1 MLPKKCTPAIFTT
14 LALFAIGSAGA
25 QPPAQLGSW
34 TLQPYGQA
42 TPVLHCMPLAA
53 CVVALENGETIQSR
67 FLSDS
72 ARWQVE
78 PGTTGPGQGI
88 PVLAIKPHECGITT
102 TMQVTTDRRVY
113 TFILTSPACGDP
125 GQLSPSSIQF
135 DQIRFTYPEEFAK
148 LWQPPASPPV
158 PGIATSAANL
168 AALHFDYQWSAGR
181 HALEPRIV
189 FDDGHKT
196 YIVLKEDDRT
206 KDFPAVFVHGQ
217 GGTLEA
223 VNFNAPS
230 PGGLTYTV
238 DRLASELVLVSGPDS
253 NQKTVIHRKGR

>member
-1 MLPKKCTPAIFTT
+1 MLPKKHALAVFAVLAI
-14 LALFAIGSAGA
+14 LATGSAGA
-25 QPPAQLGSW
+25 EPPAQPGSW
-34 TLQPYGQA
+34 TLQPYGQSA
-42 TPVLHCMPLAA
+42 PVLHCMPLAA

-88 PVLAIKPHECGITT
+88 PVLAVKPHECGITT
-102 TMQVTTDRRVY
+102 TLQVTTDRRVY
-113 TFILTSPACGDP
+113 SFILTSPACADP

-135 DQIRFTYPEEFAK
+135 DQLRFTYPEEFAK
-148 LWQPPASPPV
+148 LWQPASAPAA
-158 PGIATSAANL
+158 PGIATSASNL
-168 AALHFDYQWSAGR
+168 GGLHFDYQWDAGR

-223 VNFNAPS
+223 VNFEAPTT
-230 PGGLTYTV
+230 GGLTYTV
-238 DRLASELVLVSGPDS
+238 DRLASELVLVSGPAS
-253 NQKTVIHRKGR
+253 NQKTIIHRKGR